1 MRLRKLFR
9 PLLLTMLAAAML
21 CSLALPASASVLQ
34 TGSRPFNDVVR
45 NSWYYNYVYSAYDQ
59 GVFAGLDKN
68 TFGTRTSMTRG
79 MMVTVLYGMAGKPS
93 TKTSVPFTDVEPSRY
108 YAGPVAWAYE
118 KGIVQGLVDFL
129 ISALDLLVHFLA
141 EVIVYFI
148 EKLFKNCFIV
158 FLISL

>member
-93 TKTSVPFTDVEPSRY
+93 TKTSRKLPCPLRTWSPPGITPDPLHGPMKRVSSR
-108 YAGPVAWAYE
+108 ACLRLRSHR
-118 KGIVQGLVDFL
+118 I
-129 ISALDLLVHFLA
+129 
-141 EVIVYFI
+141 
-148 EKLFKNCFIV
+148 
-158 FLISL
+158 